1 MLKRVRW
8 RAASIGLCVLLACS
22 TVPKPPA
29 APPPKPA
36 GPPPAPQLPEAATRA
51 QPPGDAWL
59 KKPAPH
65 GIALGVDDPESVA
78 RKLGIQ
84 LDLGTCRKNTA
95 HWSRREAGRLKG
107 NYTCEL
113 DHPGI
118 DDAKRLALGFV
129 KLGDDKVVIDAF
141 EIAFDSAE
149 WDARIAALEA
159 EWGRADVSFTN
170 PASQRTWIF
179 GRLEIQLERT
189 AGAPHATLRYVDR
202 HAARR
207 YLARAIKTRK
217 VPRIVPQPK
226 TIAPVEP
233 FGLVFAQ
240 DDEAEARRKLEAAG
254 FGSEDCRELA
264 KQTTEGRVID
274 CALSGTPLPSLRSGR
289 MQLVDVGDGRLRLA
303 LLEYNF
309 DPERFARLYGE
320 IEAQYGAV
328 EQETVGTDNEAVW
341 WVEPIQVSLLGNASM
356 LLMSYRHGRLAQIG
370 ANLIARSNQAS
381 TSALTGGFTSE

>member
-1 MLKRVRW
+1 M
-8 RAASIGLCVLLACS
+8 CVLIACS
-22 TVPKPPA
+22 TVPKPPPP

-65 GIALGVDDPESVA
+65 DIALGVDDPDSVA
-78 RKLGIQ
+78 RKLGVEV
-84 LDLGTCRKNTA
+84 DLSKCRKNAA
-95 HWSRREAGRLKG
+95 HWSRREAGKLKG
-107 NYTCEL
+107 NYTCTVES
-113 DHPGI
+113 PSI
-118 DDAKRLALGFV
+118 DDAKQLELGFV
-129 KLGDDKVVIDAF
+129 KLGDDAIVIDAF
-141 EIAFDSAE
+141 GIAFDAAA

-170 PASQRTWIF
+170 AASQRAWTF
-179 GRLEIQLERT
+179 GRLEIQLER
-189 AGAPHATLRYVDR
+189 APNKPLATLRFVDR

-217 VPRIVPQPK
+217 VPRVVPQPK
-226 TIAPVEP
+226 TIPPVEP
-233 FGLVFAQ
+233 FGLVFAL

-264 KQTTEGRVID
+264 KHTNEGRVVD
-274 CALSGTPLPSLRSGR
+274 CALSGTPLPGLRAAR

-303 LLEYNF
+303 MIEYNF
-309 DPERFARLYGE
+309 DPARFARLYGE

-341 WVEPIQVSLLGNASM
+341 WVEPVQVSLLGNASM
-356 LLMSYRHGRLAQIG
+356 LIMSYRHGRLAQIG
-370 ANLIARSNQAS
+370 ANLIARSNQ
-381 TSALTGGFTSE
+381 LK